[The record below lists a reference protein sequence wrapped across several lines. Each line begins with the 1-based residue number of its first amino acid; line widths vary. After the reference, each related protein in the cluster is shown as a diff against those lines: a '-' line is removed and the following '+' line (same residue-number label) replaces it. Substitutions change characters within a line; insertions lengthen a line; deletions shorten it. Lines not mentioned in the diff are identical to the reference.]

1 MDTTKPGGLA
11 ELAVRAIE
19 QAAPSGTESGPAGE
33 VDALVERAKRGD
45 PEAFDGLMRLYER
58 RVIALG
64 MQLGLSKDDAMDA
77 CQDTFLKVFRY
88 MGRFRSGESFYK
100 WLYRI
105 ATNAIYDH
113 LRFARPPGMVAA
125 EDLDPSQPA
134 RWHDGTTPPDRQAV
148 ASDLTRKV
156 MGALQGLSRQ
166 ERIVF
171 VLRDLHEMTTQEIGT
186 VLGLSQITIR
196 RHCMSARQKLREVV
210 FPRPR

>member
-1 MDTTKPGGLA
+1 MDTTKPGGLVD
-11 ELAVRAIE
+11 LAVRAIE
-19 QAAPSGTESGPAGE
+19 RAATSVAEPRPARE
-33 VDALVERAKRGD
+33 VDALVERAKGGD

-105 ATNAIYDH
+105 ATNSIYDH
-113 LRFARPPGMVAA
+113 MRFSRPPGMVAA
-125 EDLDPSQPA
+125 DDLDPAQSG
-134 RWHDGTTPPDRQAV
+134 RWHDAGTPPDRQVV
-148 ASDLTRKV
+148 ASDLARKV

-186 VLGLSQITIR
+186 ILGLSQITVR